1 MVHFVQRFCAIHGPD
16 NELGSSHLFATLPA
30 STKESA
36 SSLPF
41 VAEQASLAPQIA
53 ELTAAVST
61 LSTDNRRLTARL
73 DAHTQYQPQ
82 PVQSR
87 PYAPPSAST
96 PRVDRPVASDPQ
108 PSTANSC
115 LFVQSSSWSP
125 VPICLKTSFSLPCRT
140 EVTVVGKISQ
150 NSQIR
155 LDMVIP
161 IENESVPRNIH
172 AAYSEGGGDVV
183 VHHNNIK
190 ICTVPCDKGV
200 PYCPV
205 KETGEIALVRGDGV
219 PNGEDM
225 GNLAENGDHQHI
237 TREYTDWNYCLT
249 IRPGTSL
256 VKTFGENAQETILA
270 RTVEELMR
278 IVEEIKGVNIDRK
291 SDNAMLAKINSSALT
306 LWNLSVAMRNGKKA
320 NNLVNAKARY
330 VACQLTFLASTAEMT
345 EMSYRRQISMSLKTG
360 KTWLDCGNMSM
371 AESCFLMANEC
382 WSKLQMIRDCRLV
395 ERKSATTAS
404 DEQQMQECEINML
417 KVFVYRSEVAIAMSN
432 EKLAVQ
438 YIQNAKELLSKHP
451 KQGSMIATFCY
462 NFGVEYF
469 QKAAYDNC
477 IVWLRESY
485 EISKGHSDE
494 NDSNQK
500 MQATSLRLIAKAY
513 FEIGGRENMKQAL
526 NSVDLSIAEES
537 NPKSFYLKLRILLE
551 LNEETDSQLSLLL
564 EETLNHACLKMELAL
579 QIVKVLV
586 VSK

>member
-1 MVHFVQRFCAIHGPD
+1 M
-16 NELGSSHLFATLPA
+16 
-30 STKESA
+30 ES
-36 SSLPF
+36 L
-41 VAEQASLAPQIA
+41 VKKL
-53 ELTAAVST
+53 
-61 LSTDNRRLTARL
+61 
-73 DAHTQYQPQ
+73 
-82 PVQSR
+82 
-87 PYAPPSAST
+87 
-96 PRVDRPVASDPQ
+96 
-108 PSTANSC
+108 
-115 LFVQSSSWSP
+115 
-125 VPICLKTSFSLPCRT
+125 
-140 EVTVVGKISQ
+140 VG
-150 NSQIR
+150 
-155 LDMVIP
+155 
-161 IENESVPRNIH
+161 
-172 AAYSEGGGDVV
+172 
-183 VHHNNIK
+183 
-190 ICTVPCDKGV
+190 
-200 PYCPV
+200 
-205 KETGEIALVRGDGV
+205 
-219 PNGEDM
+219 
-225 GNLAENGDHQHI
+225 
-237 TREYTDWNYCLT
+237 
-249 IRPGTSL
+249 L

-278 IVEEIKGVNIDRK
+278 IVEEIQGVNIDRK

-306 LWNLSVAMRNGKKA
+306 LWNLSVAMRNGKKT
-320 NNLVNAKARY
+320 NSLVNAKARY

-345 EMSYRRQISMSLKTG
+345 EMSYRRQISMTG
-360 KTWLDCGNMSM
+360 QDGDEYEYSSFFVLEENCGNMSM

-395 ERKSATTAS
+395 GRKFATTAS
-404 DEQQMQECEINML
+404 DEQQMQECEVNML

-485 EISKGHSDE
+485 EISKGHGDE

-513 FEIGGRENMKQAL
+513 FEIGGRENMKKAL
-526 NSVDLSIAEES
+526 NSVDLSIEEES

-586 VSK
+586 VSKRSLLIMQAFTVLARRFQQPEEAISIQLENLEYLLEENQLDSAKQLIKDSLISGEFHIPNSKLTTY